1 MIKINS
7 LLIILFFIVSC
18 SNIEFTYKNN
28 SEIKNPIY
36 NKTKV
41 SLSGKNLTNTSTE
54 LTKNIGI
61 AEQFEYELFVN
72 IEESKTRRS
81 VQNNQAAVKIDY
93 KINFEYKLYSIK
105 KTCYVFEKNIVS
117 RFSYVP
123 KSSGFNFGSD
133 ESLDNKYN
141 LAVKNNVRSFSEYIS
156 NINSLA
162 CLNES

>member
-81 VQNNQAAVKIDY
+81 VQNNNEGPQSISVCIMVKSLR
-93 KINFEYKLYSIK
+93 KIS
-105 KTCYVFEKNIVS
+105 
-117 RFSYVP
+117 
-123 KSSGFNFGSD
+123 
-133 ESLDNKYN
+133 
-141 LAVKNNVRSFSEYIS
+141 
-156 NINSLA
+156 
-162 CLNES
+162 